1 MTEYRPPNEDDRQN
15 TFSVSEL
22 NRKVKGLLEIHFPLI
37 WVEGEV
43 SNISKPASGHWYFT
57 LKDSGAQV
65 SCAMFKRRNSAVPFK
80 PNAGDHLK
88 LRARVSLYEGRGDYQ
103 LIVEHMEQAGFGLLQ
118 RRYEELKAKLQ
129 SEGLFDDDQKK
140 ALPKQARH
148 LAVVTSPTGAA
159 VRDVLSVL
167 ERRFPA
173 LPITIIPSQVQGDD
187 APDQLVNALTK
198 ADNDERFDTILICR
212 GGGSIED
219 LWSFNSE
226 ALARSIA
233 ACKTPVVSAV
243 GHEIDFTIADFV
255 ADMRAPTPSAAAE
268 LISGDS
274 DELVLSYSRLQ
285 AQIQRSVSRR
295 IKHAYDKLAF
305 LRRQLKHPRDKLEQW
320 HQRLDHIETR
330 LTHALTRRIEGKSQ
344 RYALVEHRLN
354 SASPLSEIKLKQRN
368 LSDLTTQLNQ
378 QLRKQFDNKQ
388 LRFKHLVSQLDL
400 VSPIATINRGY
411 SITRDKENHVLHS
424 IDKVNVG
431 DEISVRISDGT
442 LISTVKQKAPPLS

>member
-1 MTEYRPPNEDDRQN
+1 MTEHTNNEDDLQN

-22 NRKVKGLLEIHFPLI
+22 NRKVKSLLEIHFPLI

-57 LKDSGAQV
+57 LKDTGAQV
-65 SCAMFKRRNSAVPFK
+65 SCAMFKRRNAAVPFK

-118 RRYEELKAKLQ
+118 KRYEELKAKLQ
-129 SEGLFDDDQKK
+129 SEGLFDDNKK
-140 ALPKQARH
+140 KTLPKQVSH

-159 VRDVLSVL
+159 IRDVLSVL

-173 LPITIIPSQVQGDD
+173 LPITIIPSPVQGDD
-187 APDQLVNALTK
+187 APEQLVNALTK
-198 ADNDERFDTILICR
+198 ADKEKRFDTILLCR

-233 ACKTPVVSAV
+233 KCNTPIVSAV
-243 GHEIDFTIADFV
+243 GHEIDFTISDFV
-255 ADMRAPTPSAAAE
+255 ADLRAPTPSAAAE

-274 DELVLSYSRLQ
+274 EELVQLYTRLQ
-285 AQIQRSVSRR
+285 TQIQRAISRR
-295 IKHAYDKLAF
+295 IKHAADKLVF

-344 RYALVEHRLN
+344 RYALIEHRLS
-354 SASPLSEIKLKQRN
+354 SANPITDIKRKQRDI
-368 LSDLTTQLNQ
+368 SDLTLKLNQ
-378 QLRKQFDNKQ
+378 QIRKLFDDKQ

-411 SITRDKENHVLHS
+411 SIARDSENHVLHS

-442 LISTVKQKAPPLS
+442 LISTVKQKVPPLT